1 LSSFRFI
8 CIAAVTVA
16 VTGFVAGAAAAQ
28 GAAAT
33 DQSGKPYL
41 AGLRP
46 PHEHQKPVH
55 TKASQVSAQH
65 SAPHKATTKMARPE
79 TKRRPMV
86 GTNSKAH
93 RPTRLADKINSRVAW
108 PSVEPAAAD
117 ERTTSETV
125 LQFATEDTAS
135 VSAAAPRPAIPA
147 PTTSR
152 ANATPPPKIAA
163 ADERNSVDPTPV
175 DKVPPAA
182 STLLPT
188 ERFEAPA
195 SSQMRVIMPAPIETA
210 VTASIPKDQSPARG
224 GSSTAQMLAT
234 LAGAISA
241 CVVGWLIFG
250 FGSFRT
256 VKSRQT

>member
-1 LSSFRFI
+1 MSSFRLV
-8 CIAAVTVA
+8 CTAALTVA
-16 VTGFVAGAAAAQ
+16 VAGFVASAAAAQ
-28 GAAAT
+28 SATAT

-46 PHEHQKPVH
+46 PNAHQKPAH
-55 TKASQVSAQH
+55 ATSHVSAQL
-65 SAPHKATTKMARPE
+65 KATTKMAQSEP
-79 TKRRPMV
+79 KRRSRV

-93 RPTRLADKINSRVAW
+93 RPTRLADKINSRIAW

-125 LQFATEDTAS
+125 LQFATEDTAPA
-135 VSAAAPRPAIPA
+135 SAPAPRPAIPA

-152 ANATPPPKIAA
+152 VNAAPPAKIAA
-163 ADERNSVDPTPV
+163 TDERNSVDATAV
-175 DKVPPAA
+175 DKPPPAT
-182 STLLPT
+182 STLMQT
-188 ERFEAPA
+188 ERVEAPA

-210 VTASIPKDQSPARG
+210 VTASIPKDQSPARSS
-224 GSSTAQMLAT
+224 SSTAQMLAT

-256 VKSRQT
+256 KKVF